1 MIIIKVEQGSE
12 AWFQERCGRF
22 TASKFSTLMSGLS
35 TKGYKDLITDVAGE
49 VITGE
54 VEETYTNDNMK
65 RGTELEPEARQVFM
79 DETGL
84 NVHEVGFVLNE
95 RFEDWVGVSPD
106 GMIFTDES
114 ILEIK
119 CPLRKTHLNY
129 IRANKLP
136 SEYKWQ
142 VQGQL
147 LITGVK
153 KAYFMSYY
161 PKMKPFIIEVLPDVE
176 MHNQL
181 LERFEVAIN
190 DVKEQIKNYNEYE

>member
-12 AWFQERCGRF
+12 AWFAEKCGRF
-22 TASKFSTLMSGLS
+22 SASKFSTLMSGLA

-84 NVHEVGFVLNE
+84 NVHEVGFVLPDNGTLA
-95 RFEDWVGVSPD
+95 DWVGVSPD

-119 CPLRKTHLNY
+119 CPKRKTHF
-129 IRANKLP
+129 RKH
-136 SEYKWQ
+136 
-142 VQGQL
+142 
-147 LITGVK
+147 K
-153 KAYFMSYY
+153 K
-161 PKMKPFIIEVLPDVE
+161 
-176 MHNQL
+176 
-181 LERFEVAIN
+181 
-190 DVKEQIKNYNEYE
+190 